1 MKGQTFRNLN
11 YPGYKYISISMY
23 LKIDQDYQAEDLIYQ
38 YFYKSN

>member
-11 YPGYKYISISMY
+11 YPRYKYISISMY

-38 YFYKSN
+38 FFNKSK